1 MQLQATG
8 KPAVAFFCVCFRSV
22 SKSAF
27 EFDEQNW
34 KLIPIYFQFFELKS
48 WDPYSKYQY
57 INLNEKK
64 NNNN

>member
-34 KLIPIYFQFFELKS
+34 KLIPIYFQFRIEIMGPL
-48 WDPYSKYQY
+48 
-57 INLNEKK
+57 L
-64 NNNN
+64 